1 MSFDYFKEEWDPNLE
16 VADDYTEDGEPI
28 YIPEEECEEDYP
40 EEDFDDTEEE
50 Y

>member
-1 MSFDYFKEEWDPNLE
+1 MYDNFEERE
-16 VADDYTEDGEPI
+16 VPDFEREDDVYP
-28 YIPEEECEEDYP
+28 EEDYP

>member
-1 MSFDYFKEEWDPNLE
+1 MSFDYFKEKWDPNLE

-28 YIPEEECEEDYP
+28 IFSEEEYEEEYPDEDY
-40 EEDFDDTEEE
+40 DDTEEE